1 MKIGFIGAGNM
12 ATAIISG
19 ILDAKYVNNKE
30 IYVNSRT
37 LTKVNE
43 LENKYN
49 IISCKDKIELVSK
62 VDIIV
67 LAVKPSQYKGVI
79 DIIKDCDYSN
89 KVIVSI
95 AAGLSI
101 QNIRDMFNKDIK
113 IVRCMPNTPV
123 SVREGMTGI
132 CSNELVSEIELGYIL
147 DMFETIGKAE
157 VIDEK
162 CMDAVVAVSG
172 SSPAYIYILIE
183 AMADAAVLEGISRE
197 KAYKFAAQAVLG
209 SAKMVLETGE
219 HPGELKD
226 KVCSPSGTT
235 IEAVKVLENR
245 GFRSSIIEAM
255 SACADKSRKL
265 S

>member
-49 IISCKDKIELVSK
+49 IISCEDKIELVSK